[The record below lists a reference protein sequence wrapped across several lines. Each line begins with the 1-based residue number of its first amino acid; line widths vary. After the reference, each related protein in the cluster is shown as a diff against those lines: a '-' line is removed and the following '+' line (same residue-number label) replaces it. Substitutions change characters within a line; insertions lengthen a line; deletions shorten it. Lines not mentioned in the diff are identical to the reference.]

1 MKQNLSDLMKLVK
14 RIFFALIITLAA
26 ASLLAV
32 LTGNIHLFK
41 AVDSTYLIGRT
52 GPSIDEHAIFESRT
66 VETGEHQ
73 PWELDKRYNKYYN
86 KKLFTEIEQFNP
98 AAFLI
103 IKHDKIIYEHYWDGY
118 NKNSLT
124 NSFSVAKTFI
134 GLLIGIAIDE
144 GKINSVNDPVSNYL
158 PKYKNNPE
166 LTIKHLLTM
175 SSGIDFDESYKS
187 PFGHMAKA
195 YYGSDIKTLNDNYSL
210 TETPG
215 ETWKYLGGNTII
227 LSLILEKVT
236 GTTVSE
242 YMSKKVWQPIGAK
255 NAALWSLDKEN
266 GREKAYCCFYSNAR
280 DFARIGK
287 LYLNKGIWNN
297 QRIISSN
304 YVSASTSAAYKLKDE
319 NGSPVDFYGYQMW
332 MSYYKD
338 MDIFYARGI
347 QGQFIIVIP
356 DKEIIIV
363 RLGHERG
370 PNLPN
375 YHPSDFYTYIDFSLE
390 Q

>member
-1 MKQNLSDLMKLVK
+1 MKFLK
-14 RIFFALIITLAA
+14 RFFLGLIIILAT

-32 LTGNIHLFK
+32 ITGNGHLFK
-41 AVDSTYLIGRT
+41 GVSSTYLIGRT
-52 GPSIDEHAIFESRT
+52 GPTIDEHAIFESRT
-66 VETGEHQ
+66 VEADIHQ
-73 PWELDKRYNKYYN
+73 PWKIGKHYNKIYD
-86 KKLFTEIEQFNP
+86 KSLLTEIEKFDP
-98 AAFLI
+98 AALLV
-103 IKHDKIIYEHYWDGY
+103 IKHDEIVYEKYWGDY
-118 NKNSLT
+118 NENSLT

-144 GKINSVNDPVSNYL
+144 GKINSVDDPVGNYL
-158 PKYKNNPE
+158 PQYKDNPE
-166 LTIKHLLTM
+166 LTIKELLTM
-175 SSGIDFDESYKS
+175 SSGINFDESYKS

-195 YYGSDIKTLNDNYSL
+195 YYGTDIEKLNEDYEV

-215 ETWKYLGGNTII
+215 ENWRYLGGNTII
-227 LSLILEKVT
+227 LSLVLEKVI
-236 GTTVSE
+236 GTTISE

-255 NAALWSLDKEN
+255 NAALWSLDKKD

-287 LYLNKGIWNN
+287 LYLNKGIWNKR
-297 QRIISSN
+297 RI
-304 YVSASTSAAYKLKDE
+304 VSQDYINDATCSAYYLKDRD
-319 NGSPVDFYGYQMW
+319 GKPVDFYGYQMW
-332 MSYYKD
+332 MTYYND

-356 DKEIIIV
+356 DRELVIV

-370 PNLPN
+370 PNLAN
-375 YHPSDFYTYIDFSLE
+375 NHPSDFYTYIDFALK